1 MCHPCLSLIS
11 KSNDWDRRA
20 HLQLAADA
28 KDISSTYMHIY
39 TQLYI
44 YTYVY
49 VKISIV
55 FPSSFDIIVPSPM

>member
-1 MCHPCLSLIS
+1 MIG
-11 KSNDWDRRA
+11 RA